1 MNSTNTRARRAT
13 RAAVS
18 GFSIVLV
25 GAVLLSGAPASANV
39 PEGWSNPDSVDPL
52 HLLAILVGAP
62 ALLALII
69 IVLVIAPG
77 LVRGDRFVHSN
88 SAPDAEWFGGPRS
101 GTDELPAPDNAES
114 KAGGASG
121 RW

>member
-1 MNSTNTRARRAT
+1 MNSTNIRVRRAT

-18 GFSIVLV
+18 GFSIALV
-25 GAVLLSGAPASANV
+25 GAALLNGGAAGANV
-39 PEGWSNPDSVDPL
+39 PEGWSNPESVDPL
-52 HLLAILVGAP
+52 HM
-62 ALLALII
+62 LALIVGIPALMALVI
-69 IVLVIAPG
+69 IVLVIVPG
-77 LVRGDRFVHSN
+77 LIRGDKFVHSN
-88 SAPDAEWFGGPRS
+88 AAPDAEWFGGPRS